1 MQHLLFVENSYLKE
15 DVNPNYKKTQIFYKI
30 GTNMTK
36 SIDYKMQEK
45 KKNELPIIESTE
57 IPESLDCT
65 TCLLPMQ
72 YQKKVEEKFVW
83 QCFRCGKKYFVFTE
97 DGKRFFHLQ

>member
-1 MQHLLFVENSYLKE
+1 MHES
-15 DVNPNYKKTQIFYKI
+15 D
-30 GTNMTK
+30 
-36 SIDYKMQEK
+36 K
-45 KKNELPIIESTE
+45 KKLPVINSTE

-72 YQKKVEEKFVW
+72 YQKKIDGKFMW

-97 DGKRFFHLQ
+97 NDRIVI

>member
-1 MQHLLFVENSYLKE
+1 MENSYLKE

-57 IPESLDCT
+57 MPE
-65 TCLLPMQ
+65 
-72 YQKKVEEKFVW
+72 
-83 QCFRCGKKYFVFTE
+83 
-97 DGKRFFHLQ
+97 